1 MTGKGLNLL
10 GTVLGMAI
18 WVASVQ
24 AAEVH
29 ITDVCQR
36 AKQQQR
42 PCTALV
48 LGGGGARGG
57 AHLGVIEQLEQQQI
71 PIDLVVGTSIGAFI
85 GGLYA
90 SGHSA
95 AQIREKLNNANWAEG
110 FRDRVYRDEMPMRR
124 KQHSDEFSINV
135 DLGLSAEG
143 IKLPQGLLFGQA
155 LADVL
160 SSVYGSSANIA
171 HFNQLPIP
179 FRAVATDLLTQQQVV
194 LESGS
199 LLQAVQASM
208 TIPGVVAPM
217 ELDGKVLVDGGVV
230 NNLPISVAKALGAG
244 QVIAVSIDAPLLNKQ
259 QLGSAL
265 NVTQQLTA
273 FLVRAG
279 VQQQLA
285 LLTEQ
290 DLLLNPNASAVGT
303 LEFDELQLAIAA
315 GRQAAGA
322 AEAELS
328 RYSQPAQYANWRQ
341 LVSGQQQTA
350 VTIDSIALD
359 NLSRLDDALLLQ
371 RLALKPGDV
380 YDSRTVHQGLRQ
392 LYGLDTFERISEQ
405 LVTDASGA
413 NQLQLRAEE
422 KSWGPGYLNFRLQL
436 EDDFRNTHQYQIAGA
451 YTLTNLSGW
460 GAEWHTE
467 LALGSNKYLYTELY
481 WPFAATPF
489 YALAAAGNRR
499 DVQLIQTEQGLS
511 NGEYRNSRNFA
522 KAELGWNLSD
532 HALISLGLRL
542 QNGVIT
548 LPGYLAE
555 SFGANT
561 IDYSSDGTEVRLVW
575 DTLDSRS
582 FPTRGI
588 RLDTLY
594 SRSLDKTLN
603 LSGYSNRLAL
613 ELLLAKSWQR
623 HVLRTRWS
631 FNQNDIDDTAISFDQ
646 SSLGGF
652 LNLSGYP
659 ADLLYGSDIQF
670 GSLVYLYQLN
680 QQHLSFFNAPL
691 FLGAS
696 IERGRVK
703 TNIFDQPNQADTT
716 DWLWAG
722 SVFLGWDTPI
732 GPLYLGVGQAER
744 SFIRQNRSVYLSF
757 GKFY

>member
-1 MTGKGLNLL
+1 MHRL
-10 GTVLGMAI
+10 VLSVAAL
-18 WVASVQ
+18 VASVQ
-24 AAEVH
+24 AAEIPV
-29 ITDVCQR
+29 TEVQTTEVCQQ
-36 AKQQQR
+36 AKLQRR

-71 PIDLVVGTSIGAFI
+71 PVDLVVGTSIGAFI

-90 SGHSA
+90 SGYSA
-95 AQIREKLNNANWAEG
+95 AQIREKLANANWAQG

-160 SSVYGSSANIA
+160 SSVYGAAANIE
-171 HFNQLPIP
+171 HFDQLAIP

-194 LESGS
+194 LQRGS

-217 ELDGKVLVDGGVV
+217 ELDGQVLIDGGVV
-230 NNLPISVAKALGAG
+230 NNLPISVAKALGAE

-290 DLLLNPNASAVGT
+290 DLLLTPNASDVGT
-303 LEFDELQLAIAA
+303 LEFDEMQQAIDA
-315 GRQAAGA
+315 GRKAATA
-322 AEAELS
+322 AVAKLS
-328 RYSQPAQYANWRQ
+328 RYSQPAHYANWLKQHSRQ
-341 LVSGQQQTA
+341 SPAA
-350 VTIDSIALD
+350 VRIDSIALD
-359 NLSRLDDALLLQ
+359 NQSRLDDALLLQ
-371 RLALKPGDV
+371 RLALQPGDE
-380 YDSRTVHQGLRQ
+380 YRSRTVHQGLRQ
-392 LYGLDTFERISEQ
+392 LYGLDTFERITEQ
-405 LVTDASGA
+405 LTTDANGGH
-413 NQLQLRAEE
+413 QLQLRAEE

-451 YTLTNLSGW
+451 FTLTNLSGW

-481 WPFAATPF
+481 WPFSNSPF
-489 YALAAAGNRR
+489 YALTAAGHRR
-499 DVQLIQTEQGLS
+499 DVQPIQDEQGLS

-522 KAELGWNLSD
+522 KAELGWNISD
-532 HALISLGLRL
+532 HAVISLGQRY
-542 QNGVIT
+542 QNGGIT
-548 LPGYLAE
+548 LTAELAE
-555 SFGANT
+555 SFGANN
-561 IDYSSDGTEVRLVW
+561 IDYSSDATELRLIW

-594 SRSLDKTLN
+594 SRSLDKTLT
-603 LSGYSNRLAL
+603 LSGYRNRLAL

-631 FNQNDIDDTAISFDQ
+631 LNQNDMDDTAISFDQ
-646 SSLGGF
+646 ASLGGF

-659 ADLLYGSDIQF
+659 ADLLYGSDIQY
-670 GSLVYLYQLN
+670 GSLIYLYQLN

-691 FLGAS
+691 FFGAS

-703 TNIFDQPNQADTT
+703 TNIFDQQTADDTT

-732 GPLYLGVGQAER
+732 GPLYLGLGQAER